1 LFRTAKGAAV
11 RAGKRLGYALELED
25 TKMNDDAV
33 ERLET
38 KIAFLEGA
46 VNELSDVV
54 FKQQREI
61 AALNEAIALLSNRFD
76 TLKATEPGYTAE
88 QERPPHY

>member
-1 LFRTAKGAAV
+1 
-11 RAGKRLGYALELED
+11 
-25 TKMNDDAV
+25 MNDDAV
-33 ERLET
+33 EQLET

-61 AALNEAIALLSNRFD
+61 LALNEGIALLSSRFD
-76 TLKATEPGYTAE
+76 TLKAAEPGYTAE
-88 QERPPHY
+88 EERPPHY

>member
-1 LFRTAKGAAV
+1 
-11 RAGKRLGYALELED
+11 
-25 TKMNDDAV
+25 MNDDAV

-46 VNELSDVV
+46 VNDLSDVV

-61 AALNEAIALLSNRFD
+61 ATLNEAIALLSNRFD
-76 TLKATEPGYTAE
+76 TPKATEPGYTPE